1 MEGVMKGSK
10 AFSATALLLGISAAA
25 SATNLVTNGGFET
38 GDLTGWTINPSAD
51 LRWEVDTNHA
61 PGLVPN
67 SGSFFVETGC
77 VGSECL
83 TYGGP
88 LANDLSQVLTT
99 VAGQS
104 YTLSFYTSNQTGGA
118 ASPSEVNVYWGGT
131 QVVAL
136 NPVPGAVPNY
146 TQYTGTVTASGT
158 LTNLEFLGQQDPS
171 YFALDDVSVVT
182 AVPLPASAWLL
193 LSGLGVGGLGL
204 LARRRQRDSL
214 AALAAI

>member
-1 MEGVMKGSK
+1 MKGSK

-38 GDLTGWTINPSAD
+38 GTLSGWTTTASPSHPWA
-51 LRWEVDTNHA
+51 VQSSYV
-61 PGLVPN
+61 GLVPN
-67 SGSFFVETGC
+67 SGTYFVETGC
-77 VGSECL
+77 VGAGCL
-83 TYGGP
+83 AYGSP
-88 LANDLSQVLTT
+88 ISNDLSQVLTT
-99 VAGQS
+99 VAGQA
-104 YTLSFYTSNQTGGA
+104 YTLSFYTSNQTGST
-118 ASPSEVNVYWGGT
+118 ASTSELDVYWGGT

-146 TQYTGTVTASGT
+146 TQYSGTVIATGTS
-158 LTNLEFLGQQDPS
+158 TNLEFLGRQDPS